1 MPNTGSPPRST
12 KAANAPMKSLIA
24 PKTDFIDIYVTA
36 VPEISVAIVIKD
48 TSLPGPSFLF
58 NHMKKINEEA
68 HYDSLSEK
76 WGNTAFVGRKT
87 PGGDDVMRYLSG
99 GSNYAWKTM
108 IILNLTEIENH
119 AEVGTKTTKGFT
131 KFCLDVKHNCPEK
144 FVFRKAHYADQC

>member
-58 NHMKKINEEA
+58 NHMKKSMRKPIMIL
-68 HYDSLSEK
+68 SLKNGETLHL
-76 WGNTAFVGRKT
+76 WAGRH
-87 PGGDDVMRYLSG
+87 PEVM
-99 GSNYAWKTM
+99 T
-108 IILNLTEIENH
+108 
-119 AEVGTKTTKGFT
+119 
-131 KFCLDVKHNCPEK
+131 
-144 FVFRKAHYADQC
+144 